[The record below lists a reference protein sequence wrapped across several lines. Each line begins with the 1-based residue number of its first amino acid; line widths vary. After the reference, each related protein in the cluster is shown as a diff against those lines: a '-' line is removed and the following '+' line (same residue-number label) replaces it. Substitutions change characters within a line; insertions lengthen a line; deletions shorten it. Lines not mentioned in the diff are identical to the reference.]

1 MDRRAE
7 IQRWLEWRDRQGLTF
22 KELSAESGVPVGTL
36 AFWAWKLRQERG
48 DGRRK
53 RSASSEPT
61 RADFVELVPTGPT
74 LASTGSLEIL
84 LAQGRRIVVTGV
96 VDEDQLVRVVRA
108 LARC

>member
-7 IQRWLEWRDRQGLTF
+7 IQRWLQRRDRLGLTF
-22 KELSAESGVPVGTL
+22 RELSEESGVPVGTL
-36 AFWAWKLRQERG
+36 ACWAWKLRQERG
-48 DGRRK
+48 EGRRE
-53 RSASSEPT
+53 RSAASEPT

-74 LASTGSLEIL
+74 LAPAGSLEIL

-108 LARC
+108 LAQC

>member
-1 MDRRAE
+1 M
-7 IQRWLEWRDRQGLTF
+7 
-22 KELSAESGVPVGTL
+22 PVGTL
-36 AFWAWKLRQERG
+36 AFWAWKLRQERS

-53 RSASSEPT
+53 PRAGRSEPT
-61 RADFVELVPTGPT
+61 RAAFVELLPTGPT

-96 VDEDQLVRVVRA
+96 VDEEQLVRVVRA

>member
-7 IQRWLEWRDRQGLTF
+7 IQRWLERRDRQGLTF
-22 KELSAESGVPVGTL
+22 RELSAESGVPVGTL

-53 RSASSEPT
+53 PSSGSEPT
-61 RADFVELVPTGPT
+61 RAAFVELLPTGPT
-74 LASTGSLEIL
+74 LDSTGSLEIL